1 MKPILVS
8 GIQPTGKLHLGN
20 YLGALK
26 NFVELQNS
34 GKYECYFFVADLHSL
49 TKDCEPRE
57 RQKRTLDV
65 ALDFLAAGIDP
76 KKSVIFI
83 QSQIPA
89 HSELTWILNT
99 IAPMGELERMT
110 QYKDKVKILFEI
122 ADKKVE
128 KYFPDFKARK
138 IPSISTEV
146 TEDEY
151 QEFRNV
157 GLFDYPVLM
166 AADILLYDAAFVPVG
181 EDQVQHLELTRT
193 LARKF
198 NTKFGKT
205 LIEPK
210 PLLTEAHRLMSLDN
224 PIKKMSKSQPEGCLF
239 IDDSPATIR
248 EKIKRAVTDSHKTI
262 AYDPKNRPGLSNLVL
277 IYSAMSGVPIEKVVE
292 QSAGKTYSEF
302 KEELAKIVIKSLAP
316 FQAQKKKLS
325 VDMKRVSSAL
335 ASGNKIANS
344 VAGKKLL
351 EIKKKIGLV

>member
-49 TKDCEPRE
+49 TEDYNPKEK
-57 RQKRTLDV
+57 QKQVLNV

-76 KKSVIFI
+76 KKSVVFI
-83 QSQIPA
+83 QSHIPA
-89 HSELTWILNT
+89 HSEFTWILNT
-99 IAPMGELERMT
+99 ITPFGDLGRMT
-110 QYKDKVKILFEI
+110 QFKNKFQVIFEYFE
-122 ADKKVE
+122 KKHKKE
-128 KYFPDFKARK
+128 EREYSDQ
-138 IPSISTEV
+138 ISNDLAENLLGKTN
-146 TEDEY
+146 
-151 QEFRNV
+151 NV

-166 AADILLYDAAFVPVG
+166 AADILLYDAAFVPIG
-181 EDQVQHLELTRT
+181 DDQLQHLELTRT

-198 NTKFGKT
+198 NTMFGET

-210 PLLTEAHRLMSLDN
+210 PLLTNVPRLMSLYD
-224 PIKKMSKSQPEGCLF
+224 PTKKMSKSQPEGCIF

-248 EKIKRAVTDSHKTI
+248 EKIKRAMTDSHKTI

-277 IYSAMSGVPIEKVVE
+277 IYSAMSGVAIDKVIE
-292 QSAGKTYSEF
+292 QSADKTYSEF

-316 FQAQKKKLS
+316 FQAKKKKLS

-344 VAGKKLL
+344 VASKKLM

>member
-49 TKDCEPRE
+49 TKDCEPKE

-76 KKSVIFI
+76 KKSVVFI

-99 IAPMGELERMT
+99 ITPFGELRRMT
-110 QYKDKVKILFEI
+110 QFK
-122 ADKKVE
+122 E
-128 KYFPDFKARK
+128 KAGSEEA
-138 IPSISTEV
+138 IT
-146 TEDEY
+146 T
-151 QEFRNV
+151 NV

-166 AADILLYDAAFVPVG
+166 AADIFLYDAAFVPIG
-181 EDQVQHLELTRT
+181 DDQLQHLELTRT

-198 NTKFGKT
+198 NAKFGET
-205 LIEPK
+205 FLEPK
-210 PLLTEAHRLMSLDN
+210 ALLTPAPRIMSLDN
-224 PIKKMSKSQPEGCLF
+224 PTKKMSKSQPEGSIF

-248 EKIKRAVTDSHKTI
+248 EKIKRAVTDSYKTT
-262 AYDPKNRPGLSNLVL
+262 AYDPKNRHGISNLVL
-277 IYSAMSGVPIEKVVE
+277 IYSAMSGISIDKVIE
-292 QSAGKTYSEF
+292 QSAGKKYSEF

-316 FQAQKKKLS
+316 FQAKKKKLS
-325 VDMKRVSSAL
+325 ADAKRVSSAL

-351 EIKKKIGLV
+351 EIKKKIGLI